1 MIKQFSCLIT
11 DVIRQTLSTCDYYNC
26 NGLWMD
32 YLMYVANNCSVVF
45 NNEKY
50 TELWNALF
58 NICAE
63 IGEQTSPF
71 YLDIS

>member
-1 MIKQFSCLIT
+1 
-11 DVIRQTLSTCDYYNC
+11 
-26 NGLWMD
+26 MD
-32 YLMYVANNCSVVF
+32 YLIYVANNCSVVF

-71 YLDIS
+71 YLDQS